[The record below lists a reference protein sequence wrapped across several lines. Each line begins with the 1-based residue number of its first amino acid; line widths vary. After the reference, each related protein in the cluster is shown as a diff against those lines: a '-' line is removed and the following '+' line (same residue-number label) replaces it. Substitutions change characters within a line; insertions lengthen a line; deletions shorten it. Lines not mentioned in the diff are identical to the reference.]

1 MSTDHYLKMLE
12 QVADNLSVALEHDEL
27 DRMEEDEL
35 LSLLNGLQAFNR
47 RVDAIVGNNPD
58 DFDVEQS
65 ELLLSEME
73 SFFSENEEEG
83 DSVLTKFDNLGK
95 SLQVGELDEN
105 QYKN

>member
-12 QVADNLSVALEHDEL
+12 QVADHLSVALEHDEL

-35 LSLLNGLQAFNR
+35 FSLLNGLQAFNR

>member
-1 MSTDHYLKMLE
+1 MGTDHYLKMLE

-73 SFFSENEEEG
+73 LFFSENEEEG

>member
-1 MSTDHYLKMLE
+1 MGTDHYLKMLE

-47 RVDAIVGNNPD
+47 SVDAIVGNNPD

>member
-1 MSTDHYLKMLE
+1 MGTDHYLKMLE

-58 DFDVEQS
+58 EFDVEQA

-73 SFFSENEEEG
+73 LFFSENEEEG

>member
-1 MSTDHYLKMLE
+1 MGTDHYLKMLE

-47 RVDAIVGNNPD
+47 CVDAIVGNNPD

>member
-1 MSTDHYLKMLE
+1 MGTDHYLKMLE
-12 QVADNLSVALEHDEL
+12 QVADHLSDALEDDEL

>member
-12 QVADNLSVALEHDEL
+12 QVADNLSVALEHDKL
-27 DRMEEDEL
+27 DTMEEDEL

-47 RVDAIVGNNPD
+47 SVDAIVGNNPD
-58 DFDVEQS
+58 EFDVEQA

-73 SFFSENEEEG
+73 LFFSENEEEG

>member
-1 MSTDHYLKMLE
+1 MGTDHYLKMLE

-47 RVDAIVGNNPD
+47 SVDAIVGNNPD
-58 DFDVEQS
+58 EFDVEQA

-73 SFFSENEEEG
+73 LFFSENEEEG

>member
-1 MSTDHYLKMLE
+1 MGTDHYLKMLE
-12 QVADNLSVALEHDEL
+12 QVADHLSVALEHDKL
-27 DRMEEDEL
+27 DTMEEDEL

-47 RVDAIVGNNPD
+47 SVDAIVGNNPNE
-58 DFDVEQS
+58 FDVEQA

-73 SFFSENEEEG
+73 LFFSENEEEG